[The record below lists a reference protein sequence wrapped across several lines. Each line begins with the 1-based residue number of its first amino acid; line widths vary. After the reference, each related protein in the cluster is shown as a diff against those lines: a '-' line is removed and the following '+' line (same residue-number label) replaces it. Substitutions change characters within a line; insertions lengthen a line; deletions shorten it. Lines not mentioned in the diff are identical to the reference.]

1 MVDEVILNDVPL
13 QVTDFLFETVKDSEG
28 KEIRKV
34 SFNFKVTHSEYHDI
48 TTLLY
53 QMVFDLK
60 IPQSNEEFRAEIFNY
75 ATSVTNLYE
84 ENCGRG
90 FFARLAGSERS
101 RMIALPVL

>member
-1 MVDEVILNDVPL
+1 MVDKVILNDVPL
-13 QVTDFLFETVKDSEG
+13 HVTDFLSETVKDSEG

-84 ENCGRG
+84 ENAVGE
-90 FFARLAGSERS
+90 FSL
-101 RMIALPVL
+101 VLLEVNGQE

>member
-13 QVTDFLFETVKDSEG
+13 QVTDFLFETVKDTEG

-84 ENCGRG
+84 ENAVGD
-90 FFARLAGSERS
+90 FSL
-101 RMIALPVL
+101 VLLEVNGQE

>member
-1 MVDEVILNDVPL
+1 MVDKVILNDVPL
-13 QVTDFLFETVKDSEG
+13 QVTDFLSETVKDSEG
-28 KEIRKV
+28 KEIKKV
-34 SFNFKVTHSEYHDI
+34 SFNFRVTHSEYHDI

-84 ENCGRG
+84 ENAVGE
-90 FFARLAGSERS
+90 FSL
-101 RMIALPVL
+101 VLLEVNGQE